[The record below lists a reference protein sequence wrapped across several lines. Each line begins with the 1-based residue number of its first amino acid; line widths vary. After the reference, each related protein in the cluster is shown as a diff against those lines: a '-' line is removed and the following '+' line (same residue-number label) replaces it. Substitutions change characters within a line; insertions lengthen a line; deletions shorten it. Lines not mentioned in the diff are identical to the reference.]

1 MLVSHVPVEAR
12 WRAGS
17 ERTSKVLL
25 EEGFS
30 LGKERL
36 ETYFWCNAHE
46 RQETRRESGLSD
58 GSTGITAVVSTSTL
72 ASGSISAVTCTM
84 VMAGELRP
92 HKLLEATPPPPR
104 V

>member
-12 WRAGS
+12 CRPGS
-17 ERTSKVLL
+17 KRTPKVLL

-58 GSTGITAVVSTSTL
+58 GSTGITAVVSTSTM
-72 ASGSISAVTCTM
+72 ASGSISAATCTM
-84 VMAGELRP
+84 VKAGKCRP
-92 HKLLEATPPPPR
+92 PNLPEARPLPPL
-104 V
+104 